1 MGKTTKYIL
10 IALGAIVVLLII
22 LKVAGVIGKPD
33 LTQVATEKTLVRDV
47 NETVS
52 ASGKIKPH
60 IEVKI
65 SPEVSGE
72 VVELPIKEGDV
83 VTKGQL
89 ICKIRPDILQSELD
103 RAQAQYNTQKA
114 SIGNSKELLNQ
125 AQATYENQES
135 IYKRDKSLY
144 DNKVITAAEFET
156 AKSGYF
162 GAKAALEAAKQNVVG
177 STFGLAQSQA
187 SVKEAADNLIKTTI
201 YSPVDGVVSK
211 LSIEKGER
219 VLGTQQ
225 FAGTEIMTISDLS
238 QLDVNVDVNENDINR
253 IQLGDSAKI
262 EVDAFLGKNFAGT
275 VIEIGSSANVVG
287 TNADQ
292 VTNFTVKVRITPDSY
307 KNLLIRSAAN
317 PNPFRPGL
325 TATVDIKTNQ
335 AHSLAVPIQA
345 VTTRDQ
351 KTPAMGAANNSN
363 NSNNNT
369 PVSDDNSA
377 AKQKVSGPTK
387 EYVFVYRAGKVK
399 QVQVT
404 TGIQDDTYIQ
414 VLSGLKAG
422 DEVVSAPF
430 ATISKV
436 LNDGMVVQKVD
447 KSKLFANPGQ

>member
-10 IALGAIVVLLII
+10 ITLGALIVLIII
-22 LKVAGVIGKPD
+22 LKATGMIGKPQ
-33 LTQVATEKTLVRDV
+33 LTQVATEKATVREI

-83 VTKGQL
+83 VKKGEL
-89 ICKIRPDILQSELD
+89 LCKIRPDILKSELD
-103 RAQAQYNTQKA
+103 RAVAANNTQKA
-114 SIGNSKELLNQ
+114 SIGNAKQMLAQS
-125 AQATYENQES
+125 QATFENQQS
-135 IYKRDKSLY
+135 IYKRDKALY
-144 DNKVITAAEFET
+144 DNKVITTAEFEA
-156 AKSGYF
+156 AKSSYE
-162 GAKAALEAAKQNVVG
+162 GAKAALEAAKQNVIG

-211 LSIEKGER
+211 LSIQKGER

-225 FAGTEIMTISDLS
+225 FAGTEIMTISDLN

-253 IQLGDSAKI
+253 IQLGDSSKI
-262 EVDAFLGKNFAGT
+262 EVDAFSGKMFTGVVT
-275 VIEIGSSANVVG
+275 EIGSSANVVG

-292 VTNFTVKVRITPDSY
+292 VTNFTVKVRISPASY
-307 KNLLIRSAAN
+307 KDLLIRTAEN

-325 TATVDIKTNQ
+325 TATVDINTNH
-335 AHSLAVPIQA
+335 AKSLAVPIQS
-345 VTTRDQ
+345 VTTREE
-351 KTPAMGAANNSN
+351 KKKLPVGAPPQDTTDTKPKINA
-363 NSNNNT
+363 
-369 PVSDDNSA
+369 PV
-377 AKQKVSGPTK
+377 K
-387 EYVFVYRAGKVK
+387 EYVFVYKAGKVK
-399 QVQVT
+399 QVLVT

-414 VLSGLKAG
+414 VLSGLNAG

-436 LNDGMVVQKVD
+436 LKDNMVVQKVD
-447 KSKLFANPGQ
+447 KSKLFAGNGN

>member
-10 IALGAIVVLLII
+10 ITLGALIVLII
-22 LKVAGVIGKPD
+22 LLKMTGLIGKPQ
-33 LTQVATEKTLVRDV
+33 LTQVATEKATIREI

-83 VTKGQL
+83 VTKGEL
-89 ICKIRPDILQSELD
+89 LCKIRPDILKSELD
-103 RAQAQYNTQKA
+103 RAEAANNTQKA
-114 SIGNSKELLNQ
+114 SIGNAKQMLNQ
-125 AQATYENQES
+125 SQATFDNQAS
-135 IYKRDKSLY
+135 IYKRDKALY
-144 DNKVITAAEFET
+144 ENKVITTAEFEA
-156 AKSGYF
+156 AKASYD
-162 GAKAALEAAKQNVVG
+162 GAKAALEAAKQNVIG
-177 STFGLAQSQA
+177 STYGLAQSQA

-253 IQLGDSAKI
+253 IQLGDSSKI
-262 EVDAFLGKNFAGT
+262 EVDAFLGKNFNGVVT
-275 VIEIGSSANVVG
+275 EIGSSANVVG

-292 VTNFTVKVRITPDSY
+292 VTNFTVKVRISPQSY
-307 KNLLIRSAAN
+307 KDLLIKSAAN

-325 TATVDIKTNQ
+325 TATVDINTNSTK
-335 AHSLAVPIQA
+335 SLAVPIQS
-345 VTTRDQ
+345 VTTREV
-351 KTPAMGAANNSN
+351 KKAAAANTDAQNQG
-363 NSNNNT
+363 
-369 PVSDDNSA
+369 DDNKPKINA
-377 AKQKVSGPTK
+377 PVK

-399 QVQVT
+399 QVLVT

-414 VLSGLKAG
+414 ILSGLKSG

-430 ATISKV
+430 ATISKL
-436 LNDGMVVQKVD
+436 LNDNMTVEKVD
-447 KSKLFANPGQ
+447 KSKLFAGGN